1 MGAGLFVVANIRI
14 FESDMYYLWIKGNNV
29 TIAIVVMNMG
39 CAQGVR
45 ASLQIQRKP
54 ANRRKGEN
62 LMDKKELTGN
72 TMGTEMKSEA
82 VVPAVSGTEESAKI
96 VTDSEVKSADEKQAP
111 AKKEAVP
118 EVFLQYREYEV
129 TMEEV
134 TERVKSHYCAKGHQ
148 RESIE
153 NMQIY
158 IKPEDFTA
166 YYVINDGVVGKVN
179 LF

>member
-1 MGAGLFVVANIRI
+1 
-14 FESDMYYLWIKGNNV
+14 
-29 TIAIVVMNMG
+29 
-39 CAQGVR
+39 
-45 ASLQIQRKP
+45 
-54 ANRRKGEN
+54 
-62 LMDKKELTGN
+62 MDKKELTGN

-82 VVPAVSGTEESAKI
+82 VAAAVSGTEESAKLQ
-96 VTDSEVKSADEKQAP
+96 TAAEVKSAEEQQAS

-129 TMEEV
+129 TMAEV

-148 RESIE
+148 KDSIE